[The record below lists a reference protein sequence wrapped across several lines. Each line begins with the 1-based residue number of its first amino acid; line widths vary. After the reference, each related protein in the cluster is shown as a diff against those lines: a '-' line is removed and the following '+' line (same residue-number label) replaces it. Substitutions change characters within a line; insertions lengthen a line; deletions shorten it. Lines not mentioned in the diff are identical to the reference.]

1 MDANATKIMLRRL
14 LRFGVS
20 DGASSGDSGAMGEL
34 EMELAL
40 LREEN
45 ARLKVERHR
54 APDAGR
60 IIDRMRHLGE
70 EPTGESLT
78 GNGSQGN
85 GNGSDADE
93 SARALSECLAIR
105 NALLQTCQ
113 EVQQAMHGI
122 RSRLGEISLEVQDR
136 SGDPAPADPIAAAK
150 AAEADLELAVGARA
164 PSDLSQNAA

>member
-1 MDANATKIMLRRL
+1 MDANATKIMVRRL

-54 APDAGR
+54 APDSGR
-60 IIDRMRHLGE
+60 IIERMRHLGQA
-70 EPTGESLT
+70 PNGDPQTGEV
-78 GNGSQGN
+78 GQ
-85 GNGSDADE
+85 AMI
-93 SARALSECLAIR
+93 ECAAIR
-105 NALLQTCQ
+105 DALLQACQ

-122 RSRLGEISLEVQDR
+122 RARLSGLSLEIQGK
-136 SGDPAPADPIAAAK
+136 SGDQAVPSPLAATQPT
-150 AAEADLELAVGARA
+150 EVDLELAVGARA
-164 PSDLSQNAA
+164 PTDLS